1 MNTENGA
8 RSDWPGTGEVR
19 YCTSP
24 WFRRQRESPSERW
37 CLKRA
42 GSVGAQ
48 KISVFPKGKKIT
60 LLAKSS
66 FIIHHVLKGM
76 LEILVV
82 NVNILCCLVSS
93 LYIKR

>member
-1 MNTENGA
+1 M
-8 RSDWPGTGEVR
+8 
-19 YCTSP
+19 
-24 WFRRQRESPSERW
+24 
-37 CLKRA
+37 
-42 GSVGAQ
+42 GAQ

-82 NVNILCCLVSS
+82 NVNILCCLVSG
-93 LYIKR
+93 LYIKG